1 MNAIPRQRILDALA
15 HRQPS
20 GTPFS
25 WGLGLTAA
33 MQEVLRPYCAGL
45 GLDWDRLREAVD
57 DRRLLATPWT
67 GQLPEARDGVSIDEW
82 GIHRRYVS
90 YGKGG
95 YWEFVDFPLA
105 LATTAAD
112 LDRHPWPDPALWDA
126 AALRSTII
134 SGDPQR
140 QRAVV
145 LLGGNPF
152 EIYSWLTG
160 LEQAMVNLAE
170 NPELVTDALTRITDR
185 LVARVRAN
193 FKAAGELIDVVFYAD
208 DLGGQEKLLLS
219 RPTYRRMIQPHHRQL
234 CATVREVAPHAKI
247 LFHSDGAV
255 FDILPDLVDAGID
268 CLEAVQTDAGG
279 MVPERLKERWAGK
292 LAFHGAISVQ
302 QILPRGTPAT
312 VAEECRHLE
321 RVLGAGGGWIAAPTH
336 AVQVGTPPEN
346 VFAML
351 ETVLGPERWA
361 AAQDQAR
368 LGAAASMRRG

>member
-1 MNAIPRQRILDALA
+1 MSSTPRQRILDALS
-15 HRQPS
+15 HRQPTE
-20 GTPFS
+20 TPFS

-33 MQEVLRPYCAGL
+33 MQDDMRQHCAGL
-45 GLDWDRLREAVD
+45 GLDWDLLREAVD
-57 DRRLLATPWT
+57 DRRLLFSHWT
-67 GQLPEARDGVSIDEW
+67 QPLPAERDGVIINEW
-82 GIHRRYVS
+82 GIHMRQVS
-90 YGKGG
+90 YGKGS
-95 YWEFVDFPLA
+95 YREFVDFPLA
-105 LATTAAD
+105 AATTAAD
-112 LDRHPWPDPALWDA
+112 LDLHAWPDPSHWDA
-126 AALRSTII
+126 NALRETII

-145 LLGGNPF
+145 LAAGNPF

-170 NPELVTDALTRITDR
+170 NPELVTDALTRITSICD
-185 LVARVRAN
+185 ARVRAN
-193 FKAAGELIDVVFYAD
+193 FKAAGDLIDMVFYAD
-208 DLGGQEKLLLS
+208 DLGGQEKLLIS
-219 RPTYRRMIQPHHRQL
+219 RPTYRRMIQPHHRRL

-255 FDILPDLVDAGID
+255 FDILPDLVDSGID

-302 QILPRGTPAT
+302 QILPRGTPET

-336 AVQVGTPPEN
+336 AVQVGTPPAN
-346 VFAML
+346 VLAMV
-351 ETVLGPERWA
+351 ETILGAERWA
-361 AAQDQAR
+361 AAIETSR
-368 LGAAASMRRG
+368 LLTAVAC